1 MASRTDGSRRP
12 NVPEADELLG
22 IKQPV
27 LSHGYVVL
35 VDYMGNDAA
44 IVQAAR
50 VSYGK
55 GTKSVRDDKGLI
67 RYLLRHR
74 HTTPFEMV
82 ELKFLVRL
90 PIYVAR
96 QWIRH
101 RTACLAEGTELWFDG
116 PRSAGPNRRAPRRVR
131 IEELWGAFA
140 PRHDLSDPGAG
151 TTPSRAME
159 RRFGSLRQMNEATFR
174 IQHTRV
180 ADVFRNGTRPV
191 YRMVLEDGRRI
202 ECTADHRFRFLDGWK
217 TLATATGLRLV
228 DGKVTWEVAPYKL
241 YVDTE
246 PELGG
251 TGPSGPAASPASEP
265 GPNPPPGEKSD
276 VPYGPGTAVAI
287 SSPAEPFATR
297 SLDTIHLDPGSGPS
311 AGVRVR
317 PVWPD
322 WLEPTELESEPEGS
336 AHIFDL
342 VDASVP
348 STDDGP
354 GPGSHAVEEADP
366 EPAPAP
372 LIAPRSILARWTQAE
387 EVELGPVR
395 PVAIV
400 GFEFL
405 GMKMT
410 YDVEVTGPYS
420 NFIANGIVTH
430 NSVNEYSARYSVV
443 PDEYDLPP
451 IEEIRRQS
459 TRNRQGRGDP
469 LPEGVT
475 TRFRSD
481 LERINQEAYKVYSQ
495 ALTDGIARET
505 ARLVLPLSYYTEWYW
520 KIDLWNL
527 LHFLSLRLDPHAQ
540 EEIRLYAAHL
550 AQAAQRVAPV
560 AYEAFEDFTLGALWL
575 SRKEQRAVRGLL
587 QGQSPE
593 AACAEAGLP
602 LAREDGTPMSTGEG
616 VEFLQ
621 KLERLRGNA

>member
-1 MASRTDGSRRP
+1 MCSATGPGRSIAWSWRTVGRSSAP
-12 NVPEADELLG
+12 
-22 IKQPV
+22 
-27 LSHGYVVL
+27 
-35 VDYMGNDAA
+35 
-44 IVQAAR
+44 
-50 VSYGK
+50 
-55 GTKSVRDDKGLI
+55 
-67 RYLLRHR
+67 
-74 HTTPFEMV
+74 
-82 ELKFLVRL
+82 
-90 PIYVAR
+90 PI
-96 QWIRH
+96 
-101 RTACLAEGTELWFDG
+101 D
-116 PRSAGPNRRAPRRVR
+116 
-131 IEELWGAFA
+131 
-140 PRHDLSDPGAG
+140 
-151 TTPSRAME
+151 
-159 RRFGSLRQMNEATFR
+159 
-174 IQHTRV
+174 
-180 ADVFRNGTRPV
+180 
-191 YRMVLEDGRRI
+191 
-202 ECTADHRFRFLDGWK
+202 RFRFLDGWK

-251 TGPSGPAASPASEP
+251 TRPSGPAASPASEP

-297 SLDTIHLDPGSGPS
+297 SLDTIHLEPGSGPS

-342 VDASVP
+342 VDAAVR

-354 GPGSHAVEEADP
+354 GPGSHAVEEVDP

-430 NSVNEYSARYSVV
+430 NSVNEYSARV
-443 PDEYDLPP
+443 LGRA
-451 IEEIRRQS
+451 RRVRS
-459 TRNRQGRGDP
+459 SADRGDP
-469 LPEGVT
+469 PSVDPEPAG
-475 TRFRSD
+475 TRRASSGRGLHPVPIRSRAHQPGGLQGLFPSAHRRD
-481 LERINQEAYKVYSQ
+481 RPG
-495 ALTDGIARET
+495 DGAPG
-505 ARLVLPLSYYTEWYW
+505 APPLLLHGMVPGRS
-520 KIDLWNL
+520 ILWNL